1 MGICADV
8 FFPKIEE
15 SFLESG
21 KQVRN
26 RSETGQKQT
35 IETILRPWCFHRDCC
50 LIFRFILHRNSGSKT
65 RNSFT
70 IIVTRVVVFVV
81 ILLLVLALALPVVVT
96 AAIAIAKAVAVA
108 VIIIIVVVV
117 LGRAL
122 CKLCRTMPYWDV
134 FCASF
139 VVQSST
145 GTFFCASLWLHIIHT
160 LGQLNQNAAAT
171 QP

>member
-1 MGICADV
+1 M
-8 FFPKIEE
+8 
-15 SFLESG
+15 
-21 KQVRN
+21 
-26 RSETGQKQT
+26 
-35 IETILRPWCFHRDCC
+35 
-50 LIFRFILHRNSGSKT
+50 IFRFILHRNSGSKT

-70 IIVTRVVVFVV
+70 IIVTRVVVLVV

-96 AAIAIAKAVAVA
+96 VAIAIAIAVA
-108 VIIIIVVVV
+108 VIIIVVVLVVLLVVVVVVV

-145 GTFFCASLWLHIIHT
+145 GTCFVQAYGYI
-160 LGQLNQNAAAT
+160 
-171 QP
+171 

>member
-1 MGICADV
+1 M
-8 FFPKIEE
+8 
-15 SFLESG
+15 
-21 KQVRN
+21 
-26 RSETGQKQT
+26 
-35 IETILRPWCFHRDCC
+35 
-50 LIFRFILHRNSGSKT
+50 IFRFILHRNSGSKT

-70 IIVTRVVVFVV
+70 IIVTRVVVLVV

-96 AAIAIAKAVAVA
+96 VAIAIAKAVAVA
-108 VIIIIVVVV
+108 VIIIIIVVVVV

-145 GTFFCASLWLHIIHT
+145 GTCFVQAYGYI
-160 LGQLNQNAAAT
+160 
-171 QP
+171 

>member
-1 MGICADV
+1 M
-8 FFPKIEE
+8 
-15 SFLESG
+15 
-21 KQVRN
+21 
-26 RSETGQKQT
+26 
-35 IETILRPWCFHRDCC
+35 
-50 LIFRFILHRNSGSKT
+50 IFRFILHRNSGSKT

-70 IIVTRVVVFVV
+70 IIVTRVVVLVV

-117 LGRAL
+117 VVLGRAL

-145 GTFFCASLWLHIIHT
+145 GTCFVQAYGYI
-160 LGQLNQNAAAT
+160 
-171 QP
+171 

>member
-1 MGICADV
+1 M
-8 FFPKIEE
+8 
-15 SFLESG
+15 
-21 KQVRN
+21 
-26 RSETGQKQT
+26 
-35 IETILRPWCFHRDCC
+35 
-50 LIFRFILHRNSGSKT
+50 IFRFILHRNSGSKT

-70 IIVTRVVVFVV
+70 IIVTRVVVLVV

-96 AAIAIAKAVAVA
+96 AAIAIAIAKAVAVA
-108 VIIIIVVVV
+108 VMIIIVVVVVV

-145 GTFFCASLWLHIIHT
+145 GTCFVQAL
-160 LGQLNQNAAAT
+160 
-171 QP
+171 

>member
-1 MGICADV
+1 M
-8 FFPKIEE
+8 
-15 SFLESG
+15 
-21 KQVRN
+21 
-26 RSETGQKQT
+26 
-35 IETILRPWCFHRDCC
+35 
-50 LIFRFILHRNSGSKT
+50 IFRFILHRNSGSKT

-70 IIVTRVVVFVV
+70 IIVTRVVVLVV

-108 VIIIIVVVV
+108 VIIIIIVVVVVV

-145 GTFFCASLWLHIIHT
+145 GTCFVQAYGYI
-160 LGQLNQNAAAT
+160 
-171 QP
+171 

>member
-1 MGICADV
+1 M
-8 FFPKIEE
+8 
-15 SFLESG
+15 
-21 KQVRN
+21 
-26 RSETGQKQT
+26 
-35 IETILRPWCFHRDCC
+35 
-50 LIFRFILHRNSGSKT
+50 IFRFILHRNSGSKT

-70 IIVTRVVVFVV
+70 IIVTRVVVLVV

-96 AAIAIAKAVAVA
+96 VAIAIAKAVAVA
-108 VIIIIVVVV
+108 VIIIIVVVVVV

-145 GTFFCASLWLHIIHT
+145 GTCFVQAYGYI
-160 LGQLNQNAAAT
+160 
-171 QP
+171 

>member
-1 MGICADV
+1 M
-8 FFPKIEE
+8 
-15 SFLESG
+15 
-21 KQVRN
+21 
-26 RSETGQKQT
+26 
-35 IETILRPWCFHRDCC
+35 
-50 LIFRFILHRNSGSKT
+50 IFRFILHRNSGSKT

-70 IIVTRVVVFVV
+70 IIVTRVVVLVV

-96 AAIAIAKAVAVA
+96 VAIAIAIAVAVA
-108 VIIIIVVVV
+108 VIIIIVVVVVV

-145 GTFFCASLWLHIIHT
+145 GTCFVQAYGYI
-160 LGQLNQNAAAT
+160 
-171 QP
+171 

>member
-1 MGICADV
+1 M
-8 FFPKIEE
+8 
-15 SFLESG
+15 
-21 KQVRN
+21 
-26 RSETGQKQT
+26 
-35 IETILRPWCFHRDCC
+35 
-50 LIFRFILHRNSGSKT
+50 IFRFILHRNSGSKT

-70 IIVTRVVVFVV
+70 IIVTRVVVLVV

-108 VIIIIVVVV
+108 VIIIIIIVVVVVV

-139 VVQSST
+139 VVRSST
-145 GTFFCASLWLHIIHT
+145 GTCFVQAYGYI
-160 LGQLNQNAAAT
+160 
-171 QP
+171 

>member
-1 MGICADV
+1 M
-8 FFPKIEE
+8 
-15 SFLESG
+15 
-21 KQVRN
+21 
-26 RSETGQKQT
+26 
-35 IETILRPWCFHRDCC
+35 
-50 LIFRFILHRNSGSKT
+50 IFRFILHRNSGSKT

-70 IIVTRVVVFVV
+70 IIVTRVVVLVV

-96 AAIAIAKAVAVA
+96 AAIAIAIAVA

-139 VVQSST
+139 VVRSST
-145 GTFFCASLWLHIIHT
+145 GTCFVQAYGYI
-160 LGQLNQNAAAT
+160 
-171 QP
+171 

>member
-1 MGICADV
+1 M
-8 FFPKIEE
+8 
-15 SFLESG
+15 
-21 KQVRN
+21 
-26 RSETGQKQT
+26 
-35 IETILRPWCFHRDCC
+35 
-50 LIFRFILHRNSGSKT
+50 IFRFILHRNSGSKT

-70 IIVTRVVVFVV
+70 IIVTRVVVLVV

-96 AAIAIAKAVAVA
+96 VAIAIAKAVAVA
-108 VIIIIVVVV
+108 VIIIIVVVVV

-145 GTFFCASLWLHIIHT
+145 GTCFVQALWLHIIHT